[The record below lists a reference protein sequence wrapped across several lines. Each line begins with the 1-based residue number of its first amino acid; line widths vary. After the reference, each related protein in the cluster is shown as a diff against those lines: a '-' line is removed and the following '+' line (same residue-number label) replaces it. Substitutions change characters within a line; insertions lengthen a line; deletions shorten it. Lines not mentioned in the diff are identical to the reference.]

1 MGILYLIVLILTI
14 LYIYESYQNMK
25 MRKDIKH
32 LHNTLDHYGMRMS
45 NKMVETNPFYKR
57 WFKKDQSV

>member
-1 MGILYLIVLILTI
+1 MAMLYLIVLILTI
-14 LYIYESYQNMK
+14 LYIYYQNIK

-32 LHNTLDHYGMRMS
+32 LRNTLNHYGMRMS

-57 WFKKDQSV
+57 WFKRHH